1 MPQRRATFEERLEI
15 ALRNQKLPA
24 ELADAALMRFMHW
37 SWPDLMAAPVQL
49 VEDIRT
55 WIEKDAAIARE
66 REALAGAE
74 HRRRGGG

>member
-1 MPQRRATFEERLEI
+1 V
-15 ALRNQKLPA
+15 PA

-55 WIEKDAAIARE
+55 WIEKDAAIERE
-66 REALAGAE
+66 REALARWESRA
-74 HRRRGGG
+74 GGG